1 MLRRRIYWLAWLL
14 IVFSLYFFENN
25 TGTRIVL
32 AASILIPLFSAAC
45 AAVCASRLRF
55 EIDLPQKIMQGQAA
69 KGRCVPTGAVLSAG
83 CVIHAKLR
91 ISNCLTGGSSLI
103 GLNFEGDAPGS
114 FVLPTEHCGCLTL
127 TLEETAA
134 SDWFG
139 IWNILTINRAEAE
152 TAVYPDLY
160 PVRIID
166 PEDPV
171 RNSGGAYEQ
180 RRMAADPAAYGDVRE
195 YVPGDP
201 VRRIH
206 WKLSEKTD
214 HLLIREDAFS
224 IEKRIRLV
232 LSLGGRNI
240 SADRI
245 SETVGAFLSAG
256 RSLCAEGYRHEA
268 CWQDGAP
275 NGLISAEVGSEAE
288 FLSVQEAVLCIQTDA
303 PPAEPDDPMEAQPGD
318 RILMFDAAGVSC
330 CTRDEPLLEL

>member
-1 MLRRRIYWLAWLL
+1 MKRNRIFWAVWLL
-14 IVFSLYFFENN
+14 LVFALYFFENN

-32 AASILIPLFSAAC
+32 AASILVPLFSVVC
-45 AAVCASRLRF
+45 AAGCAFRIRF
-55 EIDLPQKIMQGQAA
+55 EMDVPEKIQQGQTGE
-69 KGRCVPTGAVLSAG
+69 GRCVPSGAALSAA
-83 CVIHAKLR
+83 CVIRAKLR
-91 ISNCLTGGSSLI
+91 ISNCLTGGSSSME
-103 GLNFEGDAPGS
+103 LNFEGDAPGS
-114 FVLPTEHCGCLTL
+114 FMLPGEHCGCLTL
-127 TLEETAA
+127 SLEDAAA

-139 IWNILTINRAEAE
+139 LWNIPIVSRAGVEVM
-152 TAVYPDLY
+152 VYPELY

-166 PEDPV
+166 PEDPS
-171 RNSGGAYEQ
+171 RNSGDAYDQ
-180 RRMAADPAAYGDVRE
+180 WRRAADPSAFGDIRE

-214 HLLIREDAFS
+214 RLLIREDALS

-268 CWQDGAP
+268 CWQDVP
-275 NGLISAEVGSEAE
+275 ESGLISAEVGSESE
-288 FLSVQEAVLCIQTDA
+288 FFSVQETVLLIHTDA
-303 PPAEPDDPMEAQPGD
+303 LSAVQAVPGDILPGD
-318 RILMFDAAGVSC
+318 RILMFDAADGSR
-330 CTRDEPLLEL
+330 CTRDEPVLEL

>member
-1 MLRRRIYWLAWLL
+1 MKRNRIFWAAWLL
-14 IVFSLYFFENN
+14 LVFVLYFFENN

-32 AASILIPLFSAAC
+32 AASILVPLFSAVCAAAC
-45 AAVCASRLRF
+45 AFRIRF
-55 EIDLPQKIMQGQAA
+55 EMDVPEKILQGQTAE
-69 KGRCVPTGAVLSAG
+69 GRCVPSGAALSAG
-83 CVIHAKLR
+83 CVIRAKLR

-103 GLNFEGDAPGS
+103 SLDLEGDAPGA
-114 FVLPTEHCGCLTL
+114 FVFPCENCGCLTL
-127 TLEETAA
+127 SLEDAAA

-139 IWNILTINRAEAE
+139 LWNIPIANRAEAE
-152 TAVYPDLY
+152 VTVYPELY

-166 PEDPV
+166 PEDPS
-171 RNSGGAYEQ
+171 RNSGDAYEQ

-214 HLLIREDAFS
+214 RLLIREDALS

-232 LSLGGRNI
+232 LSLGGGEIN
-240 SADRI
+240 ADRI

-268 CWQDGAP
+268 CWQDGSEG
-275 NGLISAEVGSEAE
+275 GLISAEVGSESG
-288 FLSVQEAVLCIQTDA
+288 FLSVQEAVLRIHTDTL
-303 PPAEPDDPMEAQPGD
+303 PAGQAVPDDILPGD
-318 RILMFDAAGVSC
+318 RILMFDAADGSRC
-330 CTRDEPLLEL
+330 MRDEPVLEL